1 MKKLLTHFIKYSVV
15 SWVLIIAVVILGYMG
30 MKQLKSSFF
39 PLTKPNIINIQVAY
53 PGASPE
59 EMEEGVVLKIE
70 DNIRGL
76 VGIDRFTSSSSENS
90 ASITV
95 EVLKGYDIDIVLA
108 DVKNAVDKV
117 PSFPTGMEPAVVS
130 KRENLTQAISF
141 VVTGDGVPLKA
152 LKDMARSVENDL
164 RSVNGIS
171 QVNITGFPD
180 EEIEIAVSE
189 EKLLAYNLTFNDVS
203 LAVSANNILGSGGT
217 IKTETED
224 YLIRVRNRSYYANE
238 LNNLVIRADVSGNII
253 RLGDVCDISDTWS
266 ETPNRSFYNGQ
277 PAVYV
282 NVQTT
287 NNEDLIEAADAV
299 IAYVENFNESSQN
312 IQLFVT
318 RDSSITIKQRTELL
332 LRNGLQG
339 IFLVLLFL
347 SIFLKPRLAFW
358 VAFGLP
364 ISFFGMFML
373 AGYFNV
379 TINVLSLFGMIIVI
393 GILVDDG
400 IVIAENIYYHFQK
413 GKSKVD
419 AAIDGTMEVL
429 PAIVSAILTTLIA
442 FSTFF
447 FLDGRVGEFFS
458 EVTIIVILTLL
469 VSLIE
474 ALILLPA
481 HVSHSKALNH
491 DKKPLWFNA
500 YADKGMVYVR
510 DTLYAPALKFVISH
524 KFFGFA
530 VIVSM
535 LILTIGGF
543 RGGII
548 KGTFFPVIASDV
560 VQVNLKMPQ
569 GVNPKTTDS
578 LITVIEQ
585 ATMDLNKEFTEKY
598 KSEEDVILNV
608 LKNVGPGTANG
619 SLIINLLPGELR
631 PFPASDLAFALNEKI
646 GNLPEAESITYN
658 SGTNFGGKPVSIS
671 LLSSNIKELKLAKDE
686 LKTALKIN
694 AKLRDIDDND
704 PRGIKE
710 INIKLKEKA
719 YLLGF
724 TFSDVISQVRS
735 GFFGRQAQRF
745 QRGQDE
751 IKVWV
756 RYDREGRTAISD
768 LDNMRI
774 LSRTGERVPLREIAD
789 YTIERGQISINHL
802 DGKREIQVDADL
814 KNPKESASDIL
825 ADIKENV
832 IAQIIKRHPSVTPS
846 YEGQNREASKTTDS
860 AGKVFPV
867 ILLLIYV
874 VIAFTFRSF
883 SQPFLLL
890 LLIPF
895 SLIGVGW
902 GHWIHNFPVNI
913 LSLLGIIALIG
924 ILVNDGLVLIGKFNT
939 YMKEGNGFQ
948 ESLILAG
955 RSRFRAIFL
964 TSITTIAGLSPL
976 IFETSLQAQFLIP
989 MAISIAYG
997 IGVATILTLFML
1009 PMLLSLGNNVK
1020 VLAVWFWEG
1029 KKPAPEEVER
1039 AYKELKAEQNEA

>member
-15 SWVLIIAVVILGYMG
+15 GWVLIIAVVILGYMG

-164 RSVNGIS
+164 RSVDGIS

-447 FLDGRVGEFFS
+447 FLDGRVGEFFG

-491 DKKPLWFNA
+491 DKKPFWFNA

-832 IAQIIKRHPSVTPS
+832 IAQIINRHPSVTPS

-883 SQPFLLL
+883 
-890 LLIPF
+890 
-895 SLIGVGW
+895 
-902 GHWIHNFPVNI
+902 
-913 LSLLGIIALIG
+913 
-924 ILVNDGLVLIGKFNT
+924 
-939 YMKEGNGFQ
+939 
-948 ESLILAG
+948 
-955 RSRFRAIFL
+955 
-964 TSITTIAGLSPL
+964 
-976 IFETSLQAQFLIP
+976 
-989 MAISIAYG
+989 
-997 IGVATILTLFML
+997 
-1009 PMLLSLGNNVK
+1009 
-1020 VLAVWFWEG
+1020 
-1029 KKPAPEEVER
+1029 
-1039 AYKELKAEQNEA
+1039 